1 MPEVNANDRVRIFG
15 IRHHGPGSARR
26 LLEQLKH
33 WQPDLLLVEC
43 PEDAQPALVHIGE
56 PGLVPP
62 VAILLY
68 DPEDHTRAIHYPMAG
83 FSPEWLALNYARAHR
98 IPARCMDLPWSVWQ
112 GLPDH
117 ADREEEED
125 PFTVISRTMGYSD
138 TERWWEYYFEQVHGD
153 TDLFPYIRDLMAAFR
168 EGSTYGASLENRLRE
183 AWMRQ
188 CLRRALSEGYRRIAV
203 VCGAFHAPALDAD
216 HVEQTG
222 DEAFLRPR
230 KAGTVQATWIP
241 WTYGQLA
248 RQYGYGAGMV
258 SPAWYEMLY
267 EHPDHP
273 TRHWMARCA
282 RFLREKGLAAPP
294 AGIPA
299 AVEMAESLA
308 TLRGMHQP
316 GMEELEDAA
325 LAVFVQGDPQWLFTI
340 REELLI
346 GDRMGKVPPTIPR
359 TPLQED
365 FHRQVRRARL
375 GRALETP
382 GRVALDLDL
391 RKPAN
396 LQASILLHRLELL
409 DLPWGRLLERRS
421 LAKGNFRENWRLEW
435 KPAFDL
441 RLLACG
447 TWGLTLEAAAHNF
460 ALAEDPAS
468 ASPAVLAD
476 RLYRCLKARLTDTTH
491 VLAARLRDLS
501 AQNQDVWEWAV
512 SLTPLIQ
519 VHKFGDAFSD
529 RPPDLGPLLEHLIP
543 RTLIGLPRA
552 LQGQGA
558 TQLQQVPD
566 RWRQLIADLKTY
578 GQPYWLELF
587 WQGLLPLTDDP
598 ALSPRLHGSLCRLA
612 WEEERIATE
621 DLGRFIREAMR
632 SGQSP
637 PDTAEWI
644 GGLLSGAEDLLLRNH
659 ALWQELD
666 QWIGALD
673 ETAFRSCLPAL
684 RKVFSAFSG
693 PARRKIA
700 LRLRQPVTAEA
711 SGPPHN
717 PAIRLLQ
724 REILLP
730 ALREWLWG

>member
-1 MPEVNANDRVRIFG
+1 MPGEIANDRVRIFG

-26 LLEQLKH
+26 MLDRMRRWE
-33 WQPDLLLVEC
+33 PDLLLVEC
-43 PEDAQPALVHIGE
+43 PEDAQPALEHIGD

-68 DPEDHTRAIHYPMAG
+68 DPQDHTRAIHYPMAG
-83 FSPEWLALNYARAHR
+83 FSPEWLALNYARAHHV
-98 IPARCMDLPWSVWQ
+98 PVRCMDLPWSVWQ
-112 GLPDH
+112 GLSDH

-138 TERWWEYYFEQVHGD
+138 TERWWEYYFEQVHAH
-153 TDLFPYIRDLMAAFR
+153 TDLFPYIRDLMGAFR
-168 EGSTYGASLENRLRE
+168 EGSTYGQSLENRLRE
-183 AWMRQ
+183 AWMRR
-188 CLRRALSEGYRRIAV
+188 CLQRALAEGYQRIVV
-203 VCGAFHAPALDAD
+203 VCGAFHAPALEVASSDPA
-216 HVEQTG
+216 E
-222 DEAFLRPR
+222 DEALLRPL
-230 KAGTVQATWIP
+230 KTGTVQATWIP

-248 RQYGYGAGMV
+248 RQHGYGAGMV
-258 SPAWYEMLY
+258 SPAWYELLY

-273 TRHWMARCA
+273 TRYWMARCA
-282 RFLREKGLAAPP
+282 RFLRDKGLAAPP

-375 GRALETP
+375 SRALETP

-391 RKPAN
+391 RKPTN

-409 DLPWGRLLERRS
+409 DLPWGRLLERGA

-435 KPAFDL
+435 KPSYDL

-447 TWGLTLEAAAHNF
+447 TWGLTLETAAHNF
-460 ALAEDPAS
+460 ALAEDPAGH
-468 ASPAVLAD
+468 SPADLAS
-476 RLYRCLKARLTDTTH
+476 RLYRCLQARLPGTAH
-491 VLAARLRDLS
+491 LLAARLRDLS
-501 AQNQDVWEWAV
+501 AHNQDVWAWAV

-519 VHKFGDAFSD
+519 VHKFGEAFSEE
-529 RPPDLGPLLEHLIP
+529 PPDLEPLLEHLIP

-552 LQGQGA
+552 VQGLDA
-558 TQLQQVPD
+558 RQLQLVPD

-578 GQPYWLELF
+578 GQLYWQELF

-612 WEEERIATE
+612 REENRIDNE
-621 DLGRFIREAMR
+621 ELGHFIRDALR
-632 SGQSP
+632 SDRP
-637 PDTAEWI
+637 AAETAEWI
-644 GGLLSGAEDLLLRNH
+644 GGLLAGAEDLLLRNQ

-666 QWIGALD
+666 RWIGALD
-673 ETAFRSCLPAL
+673 ETAFKTCLPPL

-700 LRLRQPVTAEA
+700 LRLRQPEPAEMP
-711 SGPPHN
+711 GPQRTLS
-717 PAIRLLQ
+717 IRPLQ
-724 REILLP
+724 RELLLP